1 MNVIEGVT
9 VLNEIVIYKD
19 VPAIISILTIIA
31 IVGGALI
38 IGMALADLGLGDN
51 IGFFIKLII
60 GIVLIILG
68 IIGLVYINKIIKQP
82 TGDYEYQ
89 VSIDDTVVMSEFY
102 ENYEV
107 IDVQGKIYTIREKDG
122 E

>member
-1 MNVIEGVT
+1 MNAIDGVT

-51 IGFFIKLII
+51 IRFFIKLII

-107 IDVQGKIYTIREKDG
+107 IDVQGKIYTIREK